1 MMGLLFLLGG
11 IWFGQDVKAPEF
23 TKYEFTR
30 ERIGHKV
37 IVDGTL
43 FNRVGGEL
51 SDVKLTTIYYD
62 GNRELRRSKT
72 VRLAKVPAGGKA
84 DFKIET
90 DQVPNITKYELY
102 VEYGATTHLYS
113 GDEKSPMPALKK
125 AAAASLVMVS
135 SRDALPKSF
144 PGDVVVTVTVKNEGG
159 HEAEE
164 PTAVLGFKVRGQ
176 ERLVR
181 VRLDRAVAPGSEDTF
196 EVTIP
201 GMEAYT
207 SYESRVTFLAVD
219 GPRPADPPPNAKE
232 VVIRS
237 LRIVRMADGTGRVSG
252 SFRNG
257 LAIPVGEVASK
268 IYIGQTEVPY
278 TLPGTL
284 APGEVRPF
292 EFYLPSC
299 PGFEGGGGFGVEFKE
314 VKQAEPLAAA
324 PPPTAKKTGT
334 RAVATRQVKLPPPP
348 VQNKNLDPELGV
360 ANRIR
365 DYAIGV
371 RGIMY
376 VQGDYTKGGKY
387 TGDVYILRLIFIDDE
402 GKTMKPTPT
411 INMTIYNK
419 DQPWGKA
426 QRIVSKEMW
435 NVDATKIN
443 SLNVA
448 DNTIACDKK
457 SGELWVSFVR
467 TDGPVFDPK
476 IDMTIVIPDIGTW
489 SWKGLSGK
497 FEVGAKNA
505 DIPR

>member
-1 MMGLLFLLGG
+1 MMGLLFLLSGVLL
-11 IWFGQDVKAPEF
+11 GQDGRAPEF
-23 TKYEFTR
+23 PKFDFIR

-37 IVDGTL
+37 IVDGSML
-43 FNRVGGEL
+43 NRGGGDL
-51 SDVKLTTIYYD
+51 ADVKLTALYYD
-62 GNRELRRSKT
+62 GNKELRRSKT
-72 VRLAKVPAGGKA
+72 VRLAKVSAGGRT
-84 DFKIET
+84 DFKLEA
-90 DQVPNITKYELY
+90 DQVPNFTRYELY
-102 VEYGATTHLYS
+102 VEIGTATHLYS
-113 GDEKSPMPALKK
+113 GDEKAPLPALKK
-125 AAAASLVMVS
+125 AAAANLVMVS
-135 SRDALPKSF
+135 SKDALPKSF
-144 PGDVVVTVTVKNEGG
+144 PGDVVVTIAVRNDGG

-176 ERLVR
+176 EQLVR
-181 VRLDRAVAPGSEDTF
+181 VRLDRAVAAGSEDTF

-201 GMEAYT
+201 GMEAYS

-219 GPRPADPPPNAKE
+219 GPRPADPPSGAKE
-232 VVIRS
+232 IVIRG
-237 LRIVRMADGTGRVSG
+237 LRIVRMADGTGRVTG
-252 SFRNG
+252 SFKNG
-257 LAIPVGEVASK
+257 LAITAEVAAT
-268 IYIGQTEVPY
+268 IQIGRTDVPY

-284 APGEVRPF
+284 TPGEVRPF

-299 PGFEGGGGFGVEFKE
+299 PSFDGGGGYGVEFKE
-314 VKQAEPLAAA
+314 VAKAEPPAAVRLPSA
-324 PPPTAKKTGT
+324 RKTAT
-334 RAVATRQVKLPPPP
+334 RAVETRMVKLPPPP
-348 VQNKNLDPELGV
+348 VKDKNLDPELGV

-365 DYAIGV
+365 DYAVGV

-411 INMTIYNK
+411 INMTVYNK

-435 NVDATKIN
+435 NVDASKIN

-457 SGELWVSFVR
+457 TGELWVSFVR
-467 TDGPVFDPK
+467 TDGPLFEPK
-476 IDMTIVIPDIGTW
+476 VDMTIVIPDIGTW

-505 DIPR
+505 DSPR

>member
-1 MMGLLFLLGG
+1 MMGLLFLLSGV
-11 IWFGQDVKAPEF
+11 WFGQEVKAPEF

-37 IVDGTL
+37 IVDGTM

-62 GNRELRRSKT
+62 GNKELRRSKPF
-72 VRLAKVPAGGKA
+72 RLAKVPAGGRI
-84 DFKIET
+84 DFKLEA

-102 VEYGATTHLYS
+102 VEYGTTTHLYS
-113 GDEKSPMPALKK
+113 GDEKSPMPTLKK
-125 AAAASLVMVS
+125 SAAANLVMVS
-135 SRDALPKSF
+135 SKDALPKAF
-144 PGDVVVTVTVKNEGG
+144 PGNVVVTITVKNDGG
-159 HEAEE
+159 NEAEE

-176 ERLVR
+176 EQLVR
-181 VRLDRAVAPGSEDTF
+181 VRLDRAVAAGSEETF
-196 EVTIP
+196 EVTLP

-219 GPRPADPPPNAKE
+219 GPRPADPPPNVKE
-232 VVIRS
+232 LVVRS
-237 LRIVRMADGTGRVSG
+237 LRIVRMADGTGRVTG
-252 SFRNG
+252 SFKNG
-257 LAIPVGEVASK
+257 LPVAAGEISAT
-268 IYIGQTEVPY
+268 IHIGRTEVPY
-278 TLPGTL
+278 TLPGAL
-284 APGEVRPF
+284 APGELRPF
-292 EFYLPSC
+292 EFYVPSC
-299 PGFEGGGGFGVEFKE
+299 PSFDGGGGYDVAFKE
-314 VKQAEPLAAA
+314 VKQAEPAAAA
-324 PPPTAKKTGT
+324 PLASARKTAT
-334 RAVATRQVKLPPPP
+334 RAVETRQVKLPPPP
-348 VQNKNLDPELGV
+348 VNNKNLDPELGV

-365 DYAIGV
+365 DYAVGV

-411 INMTIYNK
+411 INMTVYNK

-435 NVDATKIN
+435 NVDASKIN
-443 SLNVA
+443 SVTVA
-448 DNTIACDKK
+448 DTTVACDKK
-457 SGELWVSFVR
+457 TGELWVSFVR
-467 TDGPVFDPK
+467 TDGPTFDPRL
-476 IDMTIVIPDIGTW
+476 DMTIVIPDIGTW

-505 DIPR
+505 DSHR

>member
-1 MMGLLFLLGG
+1 MMGLLFLLSG
-11 IWFGQDVKAPEF
+11 ICFGQEVKAPEF

-37 IVDGTL
+37 IVDGTM

-72 VRLAKVPAGGKA
+72 VRLTKVPAGGKV

-102 VEYGATTHLYS
+102 VEVGTTTHLYS
-113 GDEKSPMPALKK
+113 GDEKSPMPSLKK
-125 AAAASLVMVS
+125 AAAANLVLVS
-135 SRDALPKSF
+135 SKDALPKTF
-144 PGDVVVTVTVKNEGG
+144 PGDVVLTVVAKNDGG

-164 PTAVLGFKVRGQ
+164 PTAVIGFKIRGQ
-176 ERLVR
+176 EQLVR
-181 VRLDRAVAPGSEDTF
+181 VRLERSVPAGSEDTF

-207 SYESRVTFLAVD
+207 SYEARVTFLAVD
-219 GPRPADPPPNAKE
+219 GPRPADPPANVKE
-232 VVIRS
+232 LVIRS
-237 LRIVRMADGTGRVSG
+237 LRMVRMADGTGRVTG
-252 SFRNG
+252 SFKNG
-257 LAIPVGEVASK
+257 MTVTAGEIAAT
-268 IYIGQTEVPY
+268 IHIGNTDVPY

-292 EFYLPSC
+292 EFFVPSC
-299 PGFEGGGGFGVEFKE
+299 PAFDGGGGYDVAFKE
-314 VKQAEPLAAA
+314 VPKAEPTSVAGH
-324 PPPTAKKTGT
+324 PTAKKTGSK
-334 RAVATRQVKLPPPP
+334 AVETRQVKLPPVP

-360 ANRIR
+360 KNRIR

-411 INMTIYNK
+411 INMTVYNK

-457 SGELWVSFVR
+457 TGELWVAFVR
-467 TDGPVFDPK
+467 TDGPLFEPRL
-476 IDMTIVIPDIGTW
+476 DMTIVLPDIGTW

-497 FEVGAKNA
+497 FEMGAKNA
-505 DIPR
+505 DSPR

>member
-1 MMGLLFLLGG
+1 LLFLLSGVC
-11 IWFGQDVKAPEF
+11 FGQEVRAPEF
-23 TKYEFTR
+23 TKFDFVR

-37 IVDGTL
+37 LVEGTML
-43 FNRVGGEL
+43 NRVGGEL

-72 VRLAKVPAGGKA
+72 ARIAKVPAGGKT
-84 DFKIET
+84 DFTLEA
-90 DQVPNITKYELY
+90 DQVPNFTKYELY
-102 VEYGATTHLYS
+102 VEVGTSTHLYS
-113 GDEKSPMPALKK
+113 GDEKAPMPALKK
-125 AAAASLVMVS
+125 AAAANLTLVS
-135 SRDALPKSF
+135 SRDALPKTF
-144 PGDVVVTVTVKNEGG
+144 PGDVVVTVAVKNDGG

-176 ERLVR
+176 EQLVR
-181 VRLDRAVAPGSEDTF
+181 VRLDRAVAAGSEDTF
-196 EVTIP
+196 EVTVP

-207 SYESRVTFLAVD
+207 SYEARVTFLSVD
-219 GPRPADPPPNAKE
+219 GPRPADPPPNVKE

-237 LRIVRMADGTGRVSG
+237 LHIVRMADGTGRVSG

-257 LAIPVGEVASK
+257 LAIPVGEVAAT
-268 IYIGQTEVPY
+268 IQIGRTDVPY

-284 APGEVRPF
+284 APGELRPF

-299 PGFEGGGGFGVEFKE
+299 PSFEGGGGYGVEFKE
-314 VKQAEPLAAA
+314 VKQAQPPSVARA
-324 PPPTAKKTGT
+324 PSAKKTGT
-334 RAVATRQVKLPPPP
+334 KAVETRQVKLPPPP
-348 VQNKNLDPELGV
+348 VKDKNLDPELGV
-360 ANRIR
+360 KNRIR

-376 VQGDYTKGGKY
+376 VQGDYAKGGKY

-411 INMTIYNK
+411 INMTVYNK
-419 DQPWGKA
+419 DAPWGKA

-435 NVDATKIN
+435 NVDAAKIN
-443 SLNVA
+443 SQNVA

-457 SGELWVSFVR
+457 TGELWVSFVR
-467 TDGPVFDPK
+467 TDGPTFDPK
-476 IDMTIVIPDIGTW
+476 VDMTIVIPDIGTW

-505 DIPR
+505 DTPR